1 MKKESIKEV
10 LEFGFKVGFPYKSKI
25 NNWYGNISINKNHGS
40 FYIEPF
46 DVTLYDIDEAI
57 DYFLDKAVTSKNV
70 GYIQGRLDKKV
81 DFEEDYDLEHPDDEL
96 KKLFDDEGKI
106 VDDESKQFNI
116 QIKQLPKIK
125 DAISEFIIDNFNIET
140 NYL

>member
-1 MKKESIKEV
+1 MKKESIKEI
-10 LEFGFKVGFPYKSKI
+10 LEFGFELKFPYKSKI
-25 NNWYGNISINKNHGS
+25 DSWYGNISISKCYDYYN
-40 FYIEPF
+40 IQPF
-46 DVTLYDIDEAI
+46 NVTLYNIDEAI